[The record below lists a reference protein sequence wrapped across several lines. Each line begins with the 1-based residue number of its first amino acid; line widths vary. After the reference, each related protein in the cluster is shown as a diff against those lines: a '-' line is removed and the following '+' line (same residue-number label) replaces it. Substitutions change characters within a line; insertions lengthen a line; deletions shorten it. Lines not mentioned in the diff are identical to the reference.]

1 MKKREGKNGDIVK
14 SWRKGK
20 KFAVYVNGWHHFGDS
35 SMQDYRSHK
44 SEKRKKAYYDRH
56 RKNLQG
62 NSDRAKAF
70 RIYSKKTWQKGGK
83 IEKDFVSLYGYK
95 RYSPFLKEEKLMIN
109 TPDGAITMKDVDF
122 PILGISSNGEAK
134 IMIPEKEYKFKGNR
148 VLEIP
153 IKNIQQGGLNETE
166 PSFDE
171 IKEDMRNRILAL
183 SKMRR
188 EMPAYKSGGRIKTL
202 SNYIKKYASGGLI
215 DGKTPDEYLDKTNK
229 QLSKGQG
236 LIGGVADVAGGVLDF
251 IIPGSGRLVS
261 SGVKAIGN
269 LAQMAGMKLT
279 GMDKKIKEARETIA
293 RNTEKTMAMDLED
306 KIQSA
311 LGYV

>member
-1 MKKREGKNGDIVK
+1 MEKREGKNGDIVK

-35 SMQDYRSHK
+35 SMEDYRSHK
-44 SEKRKKAYYDRH
+44 SEKRRKAYYDRH
-56 RKNLQG
+56 KKNLQG
-62 NSDRAKAF
+62 DSDRAKAF

-83 IEKDFVSLYGYK
+83 VEKDFVSLYGYK

-109 TPDGAITMKDVDF
+109 TPDGSITMKDVDF
-122 PILGISSNGEAK
+122 PILGISNKGEAK
-134 IMIPEKEYKFKGNR
+134 IMMPKKEYKFKANK

-153 IKNIQQGGLNETE
+153 IRDMQEGGLNKTQL
-166 PSFDE
+166 SFDE

-188 EMPAYKSGGRIKTL
+188 EIPAYKSGGRIKTL

-229 QLSKGQG
+229 QLSKEQALAGG
-236 LIGGVADVAGGVLDF
+236 IADIGGGVADFFLPGLGG
-251 IIPGSGRLVS
+251 LVS
-261 SGVKAIGN
+261 SGVKTIGN
-269 LAQMAGMKLT
+269 LAQMARIKFAGT
-279 GMDKKIKEARETIA
+279 DKKIKQARETIA
-293 RNTEKTMAMDLED
+293 KNAEETMAKNLER
-306 KIQSA
+306 KIKDA
-311 LGYV
+311 LEYV

>member
-1 MKKREGKNGDIVK
+1 
-14 SWRKGK
+14 
-20 KFAVYVNGWHHFGDS
+20 
-35 SMQDYRSHK
+35 
-44 SEKRKKAYYDRH
+44 
-56 RKNLQG
+56 
-62 NSDRAKAF
+62 
-70 RIYSKKTWQKGGK
+70 
-83 IEKDFVSLYGYK
+83 
-95 RYSPFLKEEKLMIN
+95 
-109 TPDGAITMKDVDF
+109 MKDVDF

-134 IMIPEKEYKFKGNR
+134 IMMPEKEYKFKGNK

-153 IKNIQQGGLNETE
+153 MRNMQEGGLNKEQL
-166 PSFDE
+166 SFDE

-183 SKMRR
+183 SKMRK
-188 EMPAYKSGGRIKTL
+188 EMPAYRNGGKIKTL
-202 SNYIKKYASGGLI
+202 SNYIKRYASGGLI
-215 DGKTPDEYLDKTNK
+215 DGKTPDDYLDKTNK

-261 SGVKAIGN
+261 SGLKAVGN

-293 RNTEKTMAMDLED
+293 RNEVETMAKNLED